1 MVVIQTLNESVD
13 QSLVENY
20 DQVIKNGGN
29 DYMALNKS
37 KVLPI
42 AEEDVNEAAYVGDDD
57 TYQQD
62 VIDFLNI
69 VNEKES
75 EVDMHRISQDLRELK
90 DAQSAD
96 RLSSF
101 RAHQGPV
108 NAYVDVRISGGMSKG
123 RAANVSKTLL
133 K

>member
-1 MVVIQTLNESVD
+1 MIQTLNESVD

-57 TYQQD
+57 TY
-62 VIDFLNI
+62 
-69 VNEKES
+69 
-75 EVDMHRISQDLRELK
+75 
-90 DAQSAD
+90 
-96 RLSSF
+96 
-101 RAHQGPV
+101 
-108 NAYVDVRISGGMSKG
+108 
-123 RAANVSKTLL
+123 
-133 K
+133 